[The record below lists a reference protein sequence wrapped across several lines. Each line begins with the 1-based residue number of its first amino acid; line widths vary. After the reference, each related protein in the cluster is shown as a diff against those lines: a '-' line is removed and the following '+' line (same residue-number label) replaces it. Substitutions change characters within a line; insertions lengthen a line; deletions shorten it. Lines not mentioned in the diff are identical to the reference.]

1 MATQEEIK
9 EVIDKTDVVAVVS
22 RYLPLEKSGKNYR
35 GLCPFHSEK
44 TPSFF
49 VSPDKKLAKCFGCGG
64 GGTIIDFVMQI
75 EGIGFNEALSKLADE
90 AGIKVSN
97 AHTEEV
103 NPTIKRYHEIMQS
116 SLEFYDKF
124 LENTDIGIEA
134 KKYLADRGINEE
146 IIKEFKIGVAP
157 KIGDTLYRFLKEFG
171 YYELDM
177 EDVGLVSNSGKGYHD
192 IFANRIM
199 FPIFDEVGNV
209 VAYSGRIYNP
219 KDKNEPKY
227 INSPETP
234 IFKKNEILFNLNNA
248 KGFIRKN
255 DRVVLHEGQMDVIA
269 SSKCGLKEVVC
280 SLGTALTINHV
291 NLLKKYTKNVI
302 IAYDGD
308 KAGIN
313 ASKKAIKLF
322 LKSGFNVRVVLF
334 PDGMDPDEYVK
345 KYQAKGYASFL
356 NENILDAYEYEFR
369 VSLIGK
375 DLSDSIV
382 LEAVKNEV
390 FEMIHNL
397 PSNTLKDEYLKKLA
411 KSLNVGELSL
421 SNDFDFYNRTHSSKR
436 AVVEPAPTYDDVI
449 EPEEINK
456 NGWNSL
462 CEIRLFMYAKKSKEE
477 ALRIDSLIQDEI
489 MSAFSS
495 SSINLWIKL
504 INDYYAYND
513 VYNDTKFIKLLDVNE
528 LNYYFEILE
537 AVRHDKTAYN
547 DLDENLCIE
556 HIKLV
561 AVEKEIE
568 RLDKLIRK
576 SSPEKKAAY
585 LKQEFELKRK
595 LNQLIKKNK
604 S

>member
-1 MATQEEIK
+1 
-9 EVIDKTDVVAVVS
+9 
-22 RYLPLEKSGKNYR
+22 
-35 GLCPFHSEK
+35 
-44 TPSFF
+44 
-49 VSPDKKLAKCFGCGG
+49 
-64 GGTIIDFVMQI
+64 
-75 EGIGFNEALSKLADE
+75 
-90 AGIKVSN
+90 
-97 AHTEEV
+97 
-103 NPTIKRYHEIMQS
+103 
-116 SLEFYDKF
+116 
-124 LENTDIGIEA
+124 
-134 KKYLADRGINEE
+134 
-146 IIKEFKIGVAP
+146 
-157 KIGDTLYRFLKEFG
+157 
-171 YYELDM
+171 
-177 EDVGLVSNSGKGYHD
+177 
-192 IFANRIM
+192 
-199 FPIFDEVGNV
+199 
-209 VAYSGRIYNP
+209 
-219 KDKNEPKY
+219 
-227 INSPETP
+227 
-234 IFKKNEILFNLNNA
+234 
-248 KGFIRKN
+248 
-255 DRVVLHEGQMDVIA
+255 MDVIA

-280 SLGTALTINHV
+280 SLGTSLTINHV

-397 PSNTLKDEYLKKLA
+397 PSNTLKEEYLKKLA

-513 VYNDTKFIKLLDVNE
+513 AYNDTKFIKLLDVNE

-537 AVRHDKTAYN
+537 AARHDKTAYN